1 MKEKNED
8 QGTAMSNEE
17 IRFVEIAKENP
28 IKLLKG
34 LTRHDLIKPLIWVD
48 SNCSENPMSL
58 VQLATKYGI
67 TKSQVRTI
75 LKNIKNNS

>member
-17 IRFVEIAKENP
+17 IRFLDIVKKQPTKILE
-28 IKLLKG
+28 G
-34 LTRHDLIKPLIWVD
+34 LTRYDLIKPLIWID
-48 SNCSENPMSL
+48 ANCLENPMSWG
-58 VQLATKYGI
+58 QLAARYNI
-67 TKSQVRTI
+67 TISQVRTI